1 MNLTDEHEQIL
12 AQIAEAREREQA
24 TIKQFEAALRAQL
37 KALKEGEGY
46 KETHAL
52 MRQAYAMGIPK
63 RRIGFAYG
71 TKDPGTVNRILD
83 VPTATYNFTPA
94 VTSTPTSTSNP
105 AFTPEEDSVEV
116 TLLQPT
122 DEDYPDFLRNVENPP
137 RAAKIRVS
145 LQNPTPYGK
154 IGGLVAVVDL
164 DHKIAYT
171 DEPTPLTNLFES
183 DREAWPEPLESA
195 LAPYLDL
202 DLDLGL

>member
-83 VPTATYNFTPA
+83 VPTSAYNFTPA
-94 VTSTPTSTSNP
+94 PAADTHNP
-105 AFTPEEDSVEV
+105 AFTPEEASVEV
-116 TLLQPT
+116 TLLEPADQ
-122 DEDYPDFLRNVENPP
+122 DYPDFLRNAENPP
-137 RAAKIRVS
+137 RVAKIQVS

-164 DHKIAYT
+164 DHKIAIT
-171 DEPTPLTNLFES
+171 TEPTPLTNLFES
-183 DREAWPEPLESA
+183 DRATWPEPLETA

-202 DLDLGL
+202 DLAL

>member
-83 VPTATYNFTPA
+83 HAPSYIPAAPTHFHADTASAP
-94 VTSTPTSTSNP
+94 SP

-116 TLLQPT
+116 TLLQPS
-122 DEDYPDFLRNVENPP
+122 DQGYPEFLRNVENPP

-164 DHKIAYT
+164 DHKIAFTY
-171 DEPTPLTNLFES
+171 EPTPLTNLFES
-183 DREAWPEPLESA
+183 DRATWPATFETA

-202 DLDLGL
+202 DLTR

>member
-12 AQIAEAREREQA
+12 AQITEAREREQA

-83 VPTATYNFTPA
+83 VPSAAYNFTNSTATAPTAPA
-94 VTSTPTSTSNP
+94 PS
-105 AFTPEEDSVEV
+105 FTTEEDSVEV

-122 DEDYPDFLRNVENPP
+122 DEDYPDFLRNVENPA

-145 LQNPTPYGK
+145 LQNLTPFGK

-183 DREAWPEPLESA
+183 AREAWPTAFESA

-202 DLDLGL
+202 DLTI

>member
-12 AQIAEAREREQA
+12 AQITEARAREQA

-83 VPTATYNFTPA
+83 VPSAAYNFTNSTATAPTAPA
-94 VTSTPTSTSNP
+94 PS
-105 AFTPEEDSVEV
+105 FTPEEDSVEV

-122 DEDYPDFLRNVENPP
+122 DEDYPEFLRNVENPA
-137 RAAKIRVS
+137 RAAKIWVS
-145 LQNPTPYGK
+145 LQNLTPFGK

-171 DEPTPLTNLFES
+171 TEPTPLTNLFES
-183 DREAWPEPLESA
+183 DRATWPAAFETA
-195 LAPYLDL
+195 LAPHLDL
-202 DLDLGL
+202 DLTL

>member
-12 AQIAEAREREQA
+12 AQITEAREREQA

-83 VPTATYNFTPA
+83 VPSAAYNF
-94 VTSTPTSTSNP
+94 TPTSTST
-105 AFTPEEDSVEV
+105 FTPEEDSVEV
-116 TLLQPT
+116 TSLVRG
-122 DEDYPDFLRNVENPP
+122 DEGYPEFLSNVENPP
-137 RAAKIRVS
+137 RVAKIRVS

-183 DREAWPEPLESA
+183 DREAWPAAFESA
-195 LAPYLDL
+195 LAPYLDR
-202 DLDLGL
+202 DL

>member
-12 AQIAEAREREQA
+12 AQITEAREREQA

-83 VPTATYNFTPA
+83 VPSAAYNFTNSTATAPTAPA
-94 VTSTPTSTSNP
+94 PS
-105 AFTPEEDSVEV
+105 FTTEEDSVEV

-122 DEDYPDFLRNVENPP
+122 DEDYPDFLRNLENPA

-145 LQNPTPYGK
+145 LQNLTPFGK

-164 DHKIAYT
+164 GHKIAFT

-183 DREAWPEPLESA
+183 AREAWPTAFESA

-202 DLDLGL
+202 DLTL

>member
-12 AQIAEAREREQA
+12 AQITEAREREQA

-83 VPTATYNFTPA
+83 VPSAAYNFTPA
-94 VTSTPTSTSNP
+94 VTSPTAP
-105 AFTPEEDSVEV
+105 APTFTPEEDSVEV

-122 DEDYPDFLRNVENPP
+122 DPDYPDFLRNVENPA

-145 LQNPTPYGK
+145 LQNPTPFGK

-164 DHKIAYT
+164 DHKIAFT
-171 DEPTPLTNLFES
+171 EEPTPLTNLFES
-183 DREAWPEPLESA
+183 DRAMWPATFESA

-202 DLDLGL
+202 DLGLGL

>member
-12 AQIAEAREREQA
+12 AQITEAREREQA

-52 MRQAYAMGIPK
+52 MRQAYSMGIPK

-83 VPTATYNFTPA
+83 VPSAAYNFTLAATASP
-94 VTSTPTSTSNP
+94 TTPV
-105 AFTPEEDSVEV
+105 FTPEEDSVEV
-116 TLLQPT
+116 TLLQPA
-122 DEDYPDFLRNVENPP
+122 DPDYPDFLRNVENPP
-137 RAAKIRVS
+137 RAAKIQVS

-171 DEPTPLTNLFES
+171 TEPTPLTNLFES
-183 DREAWPEPLESA
+183 DRATWPEPLETA
-195 LAPYLDL
+195 LAPHLDL
-202 DLDLGL
+202 DLAL

>member
-83 VPTATYNFTPA
+83 HAPSYIPTA
-94 VTSTPTSTSNP
+94 PTHFHADTASAPSP

-116 TLLQPT
+116 TLLQPS
-122 DEDYPDFLRNVENPP
+122 DQGYPEFLRNVENPP

-164 DHKIAYT
+164 DHKIAFTY
-171 DEPTPLTNLFES
+171 EPTPLTNLFES
-183 DREAWPEPLESA
+183 DRATWPATFETA

-202 DLDLGL
+202 DLTR

>member
-52 MRQAYAMGIPK
+52 MRKAYAMGIPK

-83 VPTATYNFTPA
+83 HAPSYIPAAPTHFHADTASAP
-94 VTSTPTSTSNP
+94 SP
-105 AFTPEEDSVEV
+105 AFTPAEDSVEV
-116 TLLQPT
+116 TLLQPS
-122 DEDYPDFLRNVENPP
+122 DQGYPEFLRNVENPP
-137 RAAKIRVS
+137 RAAKIQVS

-164 DHKIAYT
+164 DHKIAFT

-183 DREAWPEPLESA
+183 DRATWPEPLETA

-202 DLDLGL
+202 DLTR

>member
-12 AQIAEAREREQA
+12 AQITEAREREQA

-83 VPTATYNFTPA
+83 VPSAAYNFT
-94 VTSTPTSTSNP
+94 STSTST
-105 AFTPEEDSVEV
+105 FTPEEDSVEV
-116 TLLQPT
+116 TSLVRG
-122 DEDYPDFLRNVENPP
+122 DKGYPEFLSNVENPP
-137 RAAKIRVS
+137 RVAKIRVS

-183 DREAWPEPLESA
+183 DRATWPEPLETA
-195 LAPYLDL
+195 LAPHLDL
-202 DLDLGL
+202 DLAL

>member
-12 AQIAEAREREQA
+12 AQITEAREREQA

-52 MRQAYAMGIPK
+52 MRQAYAIGIPK

-94 VTSTPTSTSNP
+94 PASPTAPAPTTTP
-105 AFTPEEDSVEV
+105 AEDSVEV

-183 DREAWPEPLESA
+183 DRATWPAPLETA
-195 LAPYLDL
+195 LAPHLDL
-202 DLDLGL
+202 DLAL

>member
-12 AQIAEAREREQA
+12 AQITEAREREQA

-83 VPTATYNFTPA
+83 VPSAAYNFTNSTATAPTAPA
-94 VTSTPTSTSNP
+94 PS
-105 AFTPEEDSVEV
+105 FTTEEDSVEV

-122 DEDYPDFLRNVENPP
+122 DEDYPDFLRNLENPA

-145 LQNPTPYGK
+145 LQNLTPFGK

-183 DREAWPEPLESA
+183 AREAWPTAFESA

-202 DLDLGL
+202 DLTI

>member
-12 AQIAEAREREQA
+12 AQITEAREREQA

-83 VPTATYNFTPA
+83 VPSAAYNFTPT
-94 VTSTPTSTSNP
+94 VTSTSTTTP
-105 AFTPEEDSVEV
+105 AFTTEEDSVEV

-122 DEDYPDFLRNVENPP
+122 DSDYPDFLRNVENPA

-145 LQNPTPYGK
+145 LQNLTPFGK

-164 DHKIAYT
+164 DHKIAFT

-195 LAPYLDL
+195 LAPHLDNISPSA
-202 DLDLGL
+202 

>member
-52 MRQAYAMGIPK
+52 MRQAYSMGIPK

-71 TKDPGTVNRILD
+71 TKDPGTVNRILASNS
-83 VPTATYNFTPA
+83 T
-94 VTSTPTSTSNP
+94 TPTTASTITTNAPNSAPNST
-105 AFTPEEDSVEV
+105 FTPEEDSVEV

-122 DEDYPDFLRNVENPP
+122 DQDYPDFLTHAENPP
-137 RAAKIRVS
+137 RVAKIRVS

-171 DEPTPLTNLFES
+171 DAPTPLTNLFES
-183 DREAWPEPLESA
+183 DRATWPAPLETA

-202 DLDLGL
+202 

>member
-12 AQIAEAREREQA
+12 AQITETREREQA

-52 MRQAYAMGIPK
+52 MRQAYAMGVPK

-71 TKDPGTVNRILD
+71 TKDPGTVNRILA
-83 VPTATYNFTPA
+83 VPSATYNFTPA
-94 VTSTPTSTSNP
+94 SPASPTAP
-105 AFTPEEDSVEV
+105 VFTPEEDSVEV

-122 DEDYPDFLRNVENPP
+122 DPDYPDFLRNVENPP

-164 DHKIAYT
+164 DHKIAIT
-171 DEPTPLTNLFES
+171 TEPTPLTNLFES
-183 DREAWPEPLESA
+183 DRATWPAPLESA
-195 LAPYLDL
+195 LAPYLDHD
-202 DLDLGL
+202 DLNL